1 MERDPGPA
9 YKTATGISAA
19 VFDNLMMNVG
29 YKSYATGGEAGRKIE
44 MTNWASLF
52 MPASAMPNG
61 FTGIDALL
69 GAGGIFRT
77 DLNLETFIDG
87 FSRYAPDIVRNQRE

>member
-1 MERDPGPA
+1 
-9 YKTATGISAA
+9 
-19 VFDNLMMNVG
+19 
-29 YKSYATGGEAGRKIE
+29 

-87 FSRYAPDIVRNQRE
+87 FSRYAPDIVRNQRERWASFLEQAAAGSICRVAGSGRRVKNDQLS